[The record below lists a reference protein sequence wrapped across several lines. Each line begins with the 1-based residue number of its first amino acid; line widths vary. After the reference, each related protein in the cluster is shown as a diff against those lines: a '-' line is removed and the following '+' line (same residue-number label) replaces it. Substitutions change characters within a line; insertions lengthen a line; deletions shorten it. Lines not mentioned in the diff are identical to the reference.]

1 MKLSRTSRDLWA
13 TLLPTLGALLALGIA
28 SRVAALG
35 DLEALGGS
43 YGQLGGAWW
52 LAGLLAAGV
61 AAAFHRP
68 FGATTLGL
76 GTAIVAPAI
85 LLFGVV
91 PAAGLAA
98 GCLLLA
104 ELAWRSVRG
113 SGAEPLP
120 ERRRLLGAIEAAG
133 RTALAALAAGIAW
146 ATLPAWRHAPGIA
159 ARAALAAA
167 V

>member
-1 MKLSRTSRDLWA
+1 MKLSRSSRDLWA
-13 TLLPTLGALLALGIA
+13 TLLPTMGALLALGIA

-43 YGQLGGAWW
+43 YGQFGGAGW

-98 GCLLLA
+98 SCLLL
-104 ELAWRSVRG
+104 
-113 SGAEPLP
+113 GAV
-120 ERRRLLGAIEAAG
+120 EAAG

-146 ATLPAWRHAPGIA
+146 ATLPSWRPSPGIA

-167 V
+167 AYLLVWI